1 MQMLIHANVL
11 DIVHVHVGVKQR
23 QWPSKNVHVTIIS
36 IFIDMFV
43 LIFMSLNMDMTSGD
57 VTARK
62 TMMYNFLSQIAHNKY
77 V

>member
-1 MQMLIHANVL
+1 MSMSMSVSNKGNGQV
-11 DIVHVHVGVKQR
+11 
-23 QWPSKNVHVTIIS
+23 KNVHATIIS

-43 LIFMSLNMDMTSGD
+43 LIFMSSNMDMTSGD

>member
-1 MQMLIHANVL
+1 MSMSMSVSNKGNGQV
-11 DIVHVHVGVKQR
+11 
-23 QWPSKNVHVTIIS
+23 KNVHVTIMS

-43 LIFMSLNMDMTSGD
+43 LIFMSSNMDMTSGD